1 MVKIRGKFAE
11 AFGGRQACL
20 RTEFWRIEIRDPVAR
35 ESLRMYGGG
44 ATKILEHMEVENRKF
59 ISFYLGKINK
69 DPLGVLHLPDNI
81 KRHRHLASLTHPL

>member
-1 MVKIRGKFAE
+1 MVVKIRAKFAE

-20 RTEFWRIEIRDPVAR
+20 RTEFWRIELRDPVAR

-59 ISFYLGKINK
+59 ISFYLGKMNK
-69 DPLGVLHLPDNI
+69 E
-81 KRHRHLASLTHPL
+81 ASGID